1 MIMILGSEEADLF
14 IPPDSEVQP
23 RDPVTENMELLNARP
38 VKAGPGQNHD
48 AHIAVHM
55 AAIQDPSMQAML
67 KDNPMAP
74 QIMASAMAHVQEHL
88 AFQYRQ
94 QLEQQ
99 LGVPLPPPG
108 EPLPEDVEYELATL
122 TSEAADKLLGLHT
135 TEQAAKAAEAA
146 ANDPIVQNEQRALDI
161 KEQANQIKA
170 ASIEANQKDK
180 AEERRLKAML
190 TILKE
195 MSETER
201 STLAVQ
207 IQGRQA
213 ADDNLLR
220 RAELAADMRGTE
232 MSQIVKLLGATTKAR
247 GKAE

>member
-1 MIMILGSEEADLF
+1 
-14 IPPDSEVQP
+14 
-23 RDPVTENMELLNARP
+23 
-38 VKAGPGQNHD
+38 
-48 AHIAVHM
+48 
-55 AAIQDPSMQAML
+55 
-67 KDNPMAP
+67 
-74 QIMASAMAHVQEHL
+74 
-88 AFQYRQ
+88 
-94 QLEQQ
+94 
-99 LGVPLPPPG
+99 
-108 EPLPEDVEYELATL
+108 
-122 TSEAADKLLGLHT
+122 
-135 TEQAAKAAEAA
+135 
-146 ANDPIVQNEQRALDI
+146 
-161 KEQANQIKA
+161 
-170 ASIEANQKDK
+170 
-180 AEERRLKAML
+180 ML